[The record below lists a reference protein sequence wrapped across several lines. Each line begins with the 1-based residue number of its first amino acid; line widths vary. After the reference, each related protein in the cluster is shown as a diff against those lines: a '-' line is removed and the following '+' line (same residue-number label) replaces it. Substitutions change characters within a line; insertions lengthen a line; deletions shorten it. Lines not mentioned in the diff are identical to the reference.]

1 MWRDIRFANLTLV
14 ARPAI
19 VLLAALS
26 LALGIG
32 ANSAIFSVIDGL
44 WFRPPGVE
52 QPSKLVRIFSV
63 TPDDHEGFFSYPE
76 YLDLRAEVPAFR
88 EVVAIGGRGAILV
101 ESNGHQLLNLNLV
114 SANFFTALGV
124 HAAVGRL
131 FNPEDSASAAQ
142 SVSVVLGNAFWKRHY
157 GGDPAI
163 VGKQIRI
170 QRARDL
176 LVTVVGILPQNF
188 RSLDSGGDRDL
199 WFCDTAWPQLGDA
212 EELHTRGNRWFNVL
226 GVLAPQA
233 SLREADTQIHTAAQR
248 MASAYPQ
255 TNTGRS
261 AVAISDLGYRMKS
274 AGANGLALLA
284 IVLLVIVISS
294 VNVANLLLSRG
305 ASRSTEMAIRLSMGA
320 DRSRLVRQLMTENFL
335 LGTLGIL
342 LGLGMGAG
350 IIRVLP
356 SIIVAPP
363 GFLSAIEFKLD
374 DRVLLFT
381 LAISVATI
389 FFFGLA
395 PALRSSRTALIPAL
409 KGEITPMSGS
419 RRWPARNWLVLTQ
432 VAMSLT
438 LLACSA
444 VVVKSFANTRTEDL
458 GFARKQLLLVWLS
471 ADAKPELYHAVISR
485 FQQLPGIR
493 SVAAAVRAPLSLSS
507 NGMAQLVRLPGQA
520 ASTPPYEIKYNSVTA
535 NFFSTMGTPVL
546 RGRGFDSSDETGA
559 SNSVL
564 INEQMAQR
572 FWPNEDPVGKTFLT
586 GSDHPKLRQVIG
598 VVKNAPI
605 NEIGEAPESYLY
617 LPYWSNFEQEVTFFL
632 ETDEDAGTM
641 METARKALKSV
652 NASLDPLTM
661 VTENDLI
668 RYSAQR
674 YQLTAALVT
683 ALGAIGL
690 LLTVVGVYGVV
701 SYGVSLRTRE
711 LGIRMALGA
720 DRAATLYQVLRE
732 VGLLGLVGTV
742 IGLPAALLAT
752 HAMRALLF
760 GVGPWS
766 ATAFVSAVAILA
778 SSLLLAGLV
787 PALRATRIEPSHALR
802 TM

>member
-1 MWRDIRFANLTLV
+1 
-14 ARPAI
+14 
-19 VLLAALS
+19 
-26 LALGIG
+26 
-32 ANSAIFSVIDGL
+32 
-44 WFRPPGVE
+44 
-52 QPSKLVRIFSV
+52 
-63 TPDDHEGFFSYPE
+63 
-76 YLDLRAEVPAFR
+76 
-88 EVVAIGGRGAILV
+88 
-101 ESNGHQLLNLNLV
+101 
-114 SANFFTALGV
+114 
-124 HAAVGRL
+124 
-131 FNPEDSASAAQ
+131 
-142 SVSVVLGNAFWKRHY
+142 
-157 GGDPAI
+157 
-163 VGKQIRI
+163 
-170 QRARDL
+170 
-176 LVTVVGILPQNF
+176 
-188 RSLDSGGDRDL
+188 
-199 WFCDTAWPQLGDA
+199 
-212 EELHTRGNRWFNVL
+212 
-226 GVLAPQA
+226 
-233 SLREADTQIHTAAQR
+233 
-248 MASAYPQ
+248 
-255 TNTGRS
+255 
-261 AVAISDLGYRMKS
+261 
-274 AGANGLALLA
+274 
-284 IVLLVIVISS
+284 
-294 VNVANLLLSRG
+294 
-305 ASRSTEMAIRLSMGA
+305 
-320 DRSRLVRQLMTENFL
+320 
-335 LGTLGIL
+335 
-342 LGLGMGAG
+342 
-350 IIRVLP
+350 
-356 SIIVAPP
+356 
-363 GFLSAIEFKLD
+363 
-374 DRVLLFT
+374 
-381 LAISVATI
+381 
-389 FFFGLA
+389 
-395 PALRSSRTALIPAL
+395 
-409 KGEITPMSGS
+409 
-419 RRWPARNWLVLTQ
+419 
-432 VAMSLT
+432 MSLT

-742 IGLPAALLAT
+742 IGLPAALLAI